1 MGLFGNDNYGYGG
14 GPRYGF
20 HASWVVG
27 LIVIIFGVI
36 RYAAHTQVNPV
47 TGESQHITM
56 TPAQEITLGIDAA
69 PRMAAAMGRAIP
81 ASDPRAALV
90 AEVGARLAAAGEPA
104 RSPYAGHFQY
114 HLLDDPRTVNAFA
127 LPGGQIFITRALFE
141 RLSNEA
147 ELAGVLG
154 HETGHVICRHSAQQI
169 EKSQLGQT
177 ISTGVAIGASGD
189 RHGQVEAIAAQASIQ
204 MRQLAYGR
212 EDESQADA
220 KGLQYMAEAG
230 YDPREMIG
238 VMKVL
243 ESLGGQHAEI
253 LSTHPTRRAAS
264 RTSGRCS
271 RSTTT
276 PAAGQ
281 SSSPR
286 AARSTPSA
294 AARERGVRG
303 R

>member
-104 RSPYAGHFQY
+104 QPVR
-114 HLLDDPRTVNAFA
+114 RA
-127 LPGGQIFITRALFE
+127 LPVPPARRPADRQRLRPAGGPDLHHPRVVRTAVERGGACRRAGARDGPCHLPAFGAADRKE
-141 RLSNEA
+141 PARPDHLHGRRHRRVGRSA
-147 ELAGVLG
+147 RAGRGDRGAGV
-154 HETGHVICRHSAQQI
+154 
-169 EKSQLGQT
+169 
-177 ISTGVAIGASGD
+177 D
-189 RHGQVEAIAAQASIQ
+189 P
-204 MRQLAYGR
+204 
-212 EDESQADA
+212 DA
-220 KGLQYMAEAG
+220 PARLR
-230 YDPREMIG
+230 PRG
-238 VMKVL
+238 
-243 ESLGGQHAEI
+243 
-253 LSTHPTRRAAS
+253 
-264 RTSGRCS
+264 
-271 RSTTT
+271 
-276 PAAGQ
+276 
-281 SSSPR
+281 
-286 AARSTPSA
+286 
-294 AARERGVRG
+294 
-303 R
+303 